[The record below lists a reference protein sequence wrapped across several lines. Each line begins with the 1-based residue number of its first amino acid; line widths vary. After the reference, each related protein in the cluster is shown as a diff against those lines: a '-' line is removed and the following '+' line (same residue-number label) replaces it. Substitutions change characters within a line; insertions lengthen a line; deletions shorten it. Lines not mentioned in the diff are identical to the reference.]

1 MHIQPSELDNM
12 EYYEFQYLVKE
23 LLDHLKREND
33 ANKGQ
38 QEQQSSMMGN
48 MKMPNMKIPSMKM
61 PKM

>member
-12 EYYEFQYLVKE
+12 DYYEFQYLVKE
-23 LLDHLKREND
+23 LLDHLKRENE

-38 QEQQSSMMGN
+38 QDQQSGMMGN
-48 MKMPNMKIPSMKM
+48 MKMPNMKIPSMKI

>member
-1 MHIQPSELDNM
+1 M
-12 EYYEFQYLVKE
+12 EYYEFHYLVKE
-23 LLDHLKREND
+23 LLEHMKRENE

-38 QEQQSSMMGN
+38 QDQASGVMGG

>member
-38 QEQQSSMMGN
+38 QEQQSGMMGN

>member
-1 MHIQPSELDNM
+1 M

-38 QEQQSSMMGN
+38 QEQQSGMMGN
-48 MKMPNMKIPSMKM
+48 MKMPNMKIPSMKI